1 MAGDPDG
8 EEPEA
13 EAAIDVAQGRLD
25 EAVAMESVAHR
36 LLLDGE
42 RERARVRFHDAAVLY
57 RQSWEAA
64 KPDAYGRL
72 VGMLK
77 ASVLSGSAQ
86 EEARY
91 VRALHLQADSPV
103 AAYALAISALVA
115 SDDATARR
123 LAQRLRTASDAF
135 RRAGEGIAAIA
146 DRDPQR
152 TGEAIA
158 AIAADFEARDEHLT
172 GVRIADTALMLREL
186 AAARGLEVSVTS
198 AVLPR

>member
-1 MAGDPDG
+1 MAGDADRDALD
-8 EEPEA
+8 A
-13 EAAIDVAQGRLD
+13 EGDAAQARLD
-25 EAVAMESVAHR
+25 EAVAMEAVAHR
-36 LLLDGE
+36 LWLDGE

-77 ASVLSGSAQ
+77 ASVLSGSAM

-91 VRALHLQADSPV
+91 VRALHLQTESPV
-103 AAYALAISALVA
+103 ASYALAISALVA
-115 SDDATARR
+115 GDDATARR
-123 LAQRLRTASDAF
+123 LAQRLRSASDAF

-158 AIAADFEARDEHLT
+158 AIVADFEAREEHLT

-186 AAARGLEVSVTS
+186 AAGRALRVDVTS
-198 AVLPR
+198 PVLPR

>member
-1 MAGDPDG
+1 VAGDPDSAG
-8 EEPEA
+8 PDA
-13 EAAIDVAQGRLD
+13 EADVAQARLD
-25 EAVAMESVAHR
+25 EAVATEAVAHR

-42 RERARVRFHDAAVLY
+42 RARARIRFHDAAVLY

-91 VRALHLQADSPV
+91 VRALHLQTESPV
-103 AAYALAISALVA
+103 AAYALAVSALVA
-115 SDDATARR
+115 GDDASARR
-123 LAQRLRTASDAF
+123 LAQRLRSASDAF
-135 RRAGEGIAAIA
+135 RRAGEAMAALA

-152 TGEAIA
+152 AGEAIS
-158 AIAADFEARDEHLT
+158 AIVADFEARDEHLT

-186 AAARGLEVSVTS
+186 ATARGLEVHVTS
-198 AVLPR
+198 PVLPR

>member
-1 MAGDPDG
+1 MGSDADRDALDAEGD
-8 EEPEA
+8 
-13 EAAIDVAQGRLD
+13 AAQARLD
-25 EAVAMESVAHR
+25 EAVAAEAVAHR
-36 LLLDGE
+36 LWLDGE

-77 ASVLSGSAQ
+77 ASVLSGSAM

-91 VRALHLQADSPV
+91 VRALHLQTESPV
-103 AAYALAISALVA
+103 ASYALAISALVA
-115 SDDATARR
+115 GDDATARR
-123 LAQRLRTASDAF
+123 LAQRLRSASDAF
-135 RRAGEGIAAIA
+135 RRAGDGIAAIA

-158 AIAADFEARDEHLT
+158 AIVADFEAREDHLT

-186 AAARGLEVSVTS
+186 AAARALRVDVTS
-198 AVLPR
+198 PVLPR

>member
-1 MAGDPDG
+1 MAGDSDPDA
-8 EEPEA
+8 PDA
-13 EAAIDVAQGRLD
+13 EVDVAQTRLD
-25 EAVAMESVAHR
+25 EAVATEAVAHR
-36 LLLDGE
+36 LLFDGE
-42 RERARVRFHDAAVLY
+42 RDRARVRFHDAAVLY

-91 VRALHLQADSPV
+91 VRALHLQTESPV

-115 SDDATARR
+115 ADDASARR

-152 TGEAIA
+152 TGEAIS
-158 AIAADFEARDEHLT
+158 AIVADFEARDDHLT

-186 AAARGLEVSVTS
+186 AVARGLEVQVTS
-198 AVLPR
+198 PVLPR

>member
-1 MAGDPDG
+1 MDGDPDRDA
-8 EEPEA
+8 PDA
-13 EAAIDVAQGRLD
+13 EVDVAQARLD
-25 EAVAMESVAHR
+25 EAVAAEAVAHR

-42 RERARVRFHDAAVLY
+42 RDRARLRFHDAAVLY

-77 ASVLSGSAQ
+77 ASVLSGSAR

-91 VRALHLQADSPV
+91 VRALHLRTESPV

-115 SDDATARR
+115 ADDAGARR

-152 TGEAIA
+152 TGEAIS

-186 AAARGLEVSVTS
+186 AAARGLEVQVASP
-198 AVLPR
+198 VLPR

>member
-1 MAGDPDG
+1 MAGDSDRDAPD
-8 EEPEA
+8 A
-13 EAAIDVAQGRLD
+13 EVDAAQARLD
-25 EAVAMESVAHR
+25 EAVATEAVAHR

-42 RERARVRFHDAAVLY
+42 RDRARVRFHDAAVLY

-91 VRALHLQADSPV
+91 VRALHLQTESPV

-115 SDDATARR
+115 ADDASARR

-152 TGEAIA
+152 TGEAIS
-158 AIAADFEARDEHLT
+158 AIVADFEARDDHLT

-186 AAARGLEVSVTS
+186 AAARGLEVQVTS
-198 AVLPR
+198 PVLPR

>member
-1 MAGDPDG
+1 MAGDSDG

-13 EAAIDVAQGRLD
+13 EGAVDVAQARLD
-25 EAVAMESVAHR
+25 EAVATEAVAHR

-42 RERARVRFHDAAVLY
+42 RERARVRFHDAAVFY

-91 VRALHLQADSPV
+91 VRALHLQTESPV

-158 AIAADFEARDEHLT
+158 AIVADFEARDAHLT

-186 AAARGLEVSVTS
+186 AAGRGLEVSVTS